1 MTQQKSLFDEPEN
14 VGGENAFSG
23 ERIQLPDADLYY
35 IPQWWQKQRFLPEST
50 LLFDQLK
57 SDVLWEHSTIQLYG
71 KSVKI
76 PRLNAWYGD
85 HQYQYSGHA
94 FSSQA
99 WSPLLFSIK
108 QNIQSSVEPIC
119 HNFHTN
125 SCLLNYY
132 RNEKDS
138 VAWHSDDE
146 IELGKNPV
154 IVSLSLGC
162 EREFQLRHR
171 TNKQLSMY
179 RLLLGDGD
187 LLIMAGT
194 MQHYWHHQI
203 PKVSQKVGERISLT
217 FRQIV
222 GVNGNNY

>member
-1 MTQQKSLFDEPEN
+1 M
-14 VGGENAFSG
+14 
-23 ERIQLPDADLYY
+23 
-35 IPQWWQKQRFLPEST
+35 
-50 LLFDQLK
+50 
-57 SDVLWEHSTIQLYG
+57 
-71 KSVKI
+71 
-76 PRLNAWYGD
+76 NAWYGD

-94 FSSQA
+94 FSSQP
-99 WSPLLFSIK
+99 WPSLLLSIK
-108 QNIQSSVEPIC
+108 KSVQSTVQPFCQNFRI
-119 HNFHTN
+119 N

-154 IVSLSLGC
+154 IVSLSFGC

-171 TNKQLSMY
+171 INKQLSPY

-187 LLIMAGT
+187 LLVMAGT

-203 PKVSQKVGERISLT
+203 PKSTKKVGERISLT

-222 GVNGNNY
+222 GVNRNNY